1 MQKQFVLKARETV
14 KRVAAITAGA
24 TLLGATAMGAVAAA
38 DLGDYPAPFVADGSL
53 VGLVVVG
60 SDAAAGDIVGAGD
73 IISTLTQAAVTTVAG
88 TGETTV
94 TGGIS
99 KDILI
104 GTALDDTTAFG
115 ANGVDDDDVSTLI
128 DRQLNI
134 DIGSD
139 KDYDVHEAIV
149 FSSGASVES
158 GTTTANPAE
167 DFGTTTFLQMN
178 KDSVRYRYM
187 FDDAIEITNRLNQST
202 TNTPISITI
211 LGHDLEITGATDN
224 GVSGATTDTV
234 TVNLATEYFLSVG
247 DSVVVGGKTVNLM
260 EVGSS
265 SVVVDVDGVT
275 DVVDTT
281 TKTVNGIK
289 VRGESFFNKDEVGA
303 GSATISI
310 GEDISKTY
318 TDGDE
323 FIGEDEDNPNWV
335 WEIADMSTGTPSLNV
350 SWNQIVDDSNDD
362 SLISVENGEAI
373 TLPNNYAQI
382 YLNKYT
388 QEDRQ
393 EYKVSVETGL
403 ELKAS
408 GSSGE
413 AGDTAE
419 ITSGK
424 AILFEATGASGD
436 DAFTLNTTAGVDR
449 QTDKVWAYYNST
461 GEHVQLY
468 FWNNTNNQITY
479 ARNLSTNATWQTA
492 KAAFKLDFKDTS
504 LQISLMNSNTSG
516 DDFTTED
523 WNWTIDD
530 EGGHG
535 DIVLNTEISSNAF
548 AFLGET
554 DGDTT
559 TSSDLTYNGNDISG
573 WDEDTRTERGFIISS
588 YKDSDSA
595 DELMFSV
602 PGDNADYDVQVIVS
616 GTASTVSTTGGTT
629 QVNSV
634 AGVSVIKLDS
644 EITDPASKNLILV
657 GGPAVNSLTASAL
670 GLDYPTTGAA
680 STIPENAATLRMV
693 SNAFGGSNAALV
705 VAGWDAD
712 DTRNAASVLQDYSS
726 HASALAG
733 NSEVEV
739 RGSTVTAVGGDV
751 TTA

>member
-38 DLGDYPAPFVADGSL
+38 DLGDYPAPFVADGDL

-94 TGGIS
+94 TGGTS
-99 KDILI
+99 KDVLI
-104 GTALDDTTAFG
+104 GTTLNSTTAFG
-115 ANGVDDDDVSTLI
+115 TNGVDDDDVDALLDGEI
-128 DRQLNI
+128 NI
-134 DIGSD
+134 DVGSD
-139 KDYDVHEAIV
+139 KNYDIHEAIW
-149 FSSGASVES
+149 FNNGTSVET
-158 GTTTANPAE
+158 GTTTAGPSEN
-167 DFGTTTFLQMN
+167 FGTDTFLELD
-178 KDSVRYRYM
+178 KDAIKYQYI
-187 FDDAIEITNRLNQST
+187 FDDALDLGNYLFNATSAS
-202 TNTPISITI
+202 PISLTL
-211 LGHDLEITGATDN
+211 LGHDLEITSAANTTATSN
-224 GVSGATTDTV
+224 SL
-234 TVNLATEYFLSVG
+234 TVNLATKYFLSVG
-247 DSVVVGGKTVNLM
+247 DTAVVAGKTVTLM
-260 EVGSS
+260 EVGSA

-275 DVVDTT
+275 EVVDSN

-289 VRGESFFNKDEVGA
+289 VRGESYFSKDAVGA

-318 TDGDE
+318 KNGDA
-323 FIGEDEDNPNWV
+323 FIGEDDNDPSWV
-335 WEIADMSTGTPSLNV
+335 WEITEVATSKPNINI
-350 SWNQIVDDSNDD
+350 SWNQIVNDADDDH
-362 SLISVENGEAI
+362 LISVENGEAI

-393 EYKVSVETGL
+393 EYKISFETGE
-403 ELKAS
+403 ELYES
-408 GSSGE
+408 GGVTADNTNANVMHWE
-413 AGDTAE
+413 AVG
-419 ITSGK
+419 
-424 AILFEATGASGD
+424 ATGD
-436 DAFTLNTTAGVDR
+436 DAFTVGGKSTDDVWAELYESTVALYYYNTT
-449 QTDKVWAYYNST
+449 
-461 GEHVQLY
+461 
-468 FWNNTNNQITY
+468 NNRITY
-479 ARNLSTNATWQTA
+479 AANGTNGTVFTI
-492 KAAFKLDFKDTS
+492 DFKDTS
-504 LQISLMNSNTSG
+504 VTVTSNSTGAPNVTVI
-516 DDFTTED
+516 D
-523 WNWTIDD
+523 WYIDD

-535 DIVLNTEISSNAF
+535 DLIINTEESGEDLKY
-548 AFLGET
+548 LGET
-554 DGDTT
+554 D
-559 TSSDLTYNGNDISG
+559 SDSTVTNDIRYNLKDISG
-573 WDEDTRTERGFIISS
+573 WKQDTRTERGFIISS
-588 YKDSDSA
+588 YYDSDSA
-595 DELMFSV
+595 DEFMFSV
-602 PGDNADYDVQVIVS
+602 PGDNVDYDVEVIVS
-616 GTASTVSTTGGTT
+616 GTSATVSITGGTT

-670 GLDYPTTGAA
+670 GLEYPTTGAA

-693 SNAFGGSNAALV
+693 SNAFGGSNSALV

-712 DTRNAASVLQDYSS
+712 DTRNAASVLQDYAS

>member
-38 DLGDYPAPFVADGSL
+38 DLGDYPAPFVADGDL

-94 TGGIS
+94 TGGLA
-99 KDILI
+99 KEVLI
-104 GTALDDTTAFG
+104 GTGLNDTTAFG
-115 ANGVDDDDVSTLI
+115 TNGVDDDDVSVLLDT
-128 DRQLNI
+128 QVNI
-134 DIGSD
+134 DVGSD
-139 KDYDVHEAIV
+139 KNYDIHEAIW
-149 FSSGASVES
+149 FNSGASVET
-158 GTTTANPAE
+158 GTTSASQSEN
-167 DFGTTTFLQMN
+167 FGTDTFLEMD
-178 KDSVRYRYM
+178 KDSVKYKYV
-187 FDDAIEITNRLNQST
+187 FDDLLDTNNFLVNATSAS
-202 TNTPISITI
+202 PISLTL
-211 LGHDLEITGATDN
+211 LGHDLEITAAT
-224 GVSGATTDTV
+224 ATSLTT
-234 TVNLATEYFLSVG
+234 NLATEYFLHVG
-247 DSVVVGGKTVNLM
+247 DSVVVGGKTVTLM

-275 DVVDTT
+275 EVVDGT

-289 VRGESFFNKDEVGA
+289 VRGESYFNKDEVGA
-303 GSATISI
+303 GSATVSI

-318 TDGDE
+318 SHNDE
-323 FIGEDEDNPNWV
+323 FIGEDENDPNWV
-335 WEIADMSTGTPSLNV
+335 WEISELNTNNPNINV
-350 SWNQIVDDSNDD
+350 SWDQIVNDADDDH
-362 SLISVENGEAI
+362 LISVENGETI
-373 TLPNNYAQI
+373 TLPNNYAQV

-393 EYKVSVETGL
+393 EYKISFETGE
-403 ELKAS
+403 ELYES
-408 GSSGE
+408 GGGPADNTNAFVMHWE
-413 AGDTAE
+413 AVG
-419 ITSGK
+419 
-424 AILFEATGASGD
+424 ATGD
-436 DAFTLNTTAGVDR
+436 DAFTVNNKKTDDVWIESNSTAVLYYYYNTT
-449 QTDKVWAYYNST
+449 
-461 GEHVQLY
+461 
-468 FWNNTNNQITY
+468 NNKITY
-479 ARNLSTNATWQTA
+479 TTSTKHNATSATR
-492 KAAFKLDFKDTS
+492 FTIDFKDSSLAVTS
-504 LQISLMNSNTSG
+504 TGIK
-516 DDFTTED
+516 DTEV
-523 WNWTIDD
+523 NWSIDD
-530 EGGHG
+530 EAQHG
-535 DIVLNTEISSNAF
+535 DIIINTEMSSNELKY
-548 AFLGET
+548 LGET

-559 TSSDLTYNGNDISG
+559 VANDVRYNLTDISG
-573 WDEDTRTERGFIISS
+573 WKQDTRTDGGFIIHS
-588 YKDSDSA
+588 YYDTDSA
-595 DELMFSV
+595 DEFMFSV
-602 PGDNADYDVQVIVS
+602 PGDNADYDVEVIVS
-616 GTASTVSTTGGTT
+616 GTTSTVSTTGGST

-644 EITDPASKNLILV
+644 EVTDPASKNLILV

-693 SNAFGGSNAALV
+693 SNAFGGSNSALV

-712 DTRNAASVLQDYSS
+712 DTRNAASVLQDYAS

>member
-38 DLGDYPAPFVADGSL
+38 DLGDYPAPFVADGDL

-94 TGGIS
+94 TGGLA
-99 KDILI
+99 KEVLI
-104 GTALDDTTAFG
+104 GTGLNDTTAFG
-115 ANGVDDDDVSTLI
+115 TNGVDDDDVSVLLDT
-128 DRQLNI
+128 QVNI
-134 DIGSD
+134 DVGSD
-139 KDYDVHEAIV
+139 KNYDIHEAIW
-149 FSSGASVES
+149 FNSGASVET
-158 GTTTANPAE
+158 GTTSASQSEN
-167 DFGTTTFLQMN
+167 FGTDTFLEMD
-178 KDSVRYRYM
+178 KDSVKYKYV
-187 FDDAIEITNRLNQST
+187 FDDLLDTNNFLVNATSAS
-202 TNTPISITI
+202 PISLTL
-211 LGHDLEITGATDN
+211 LGHDLEITAAT
-224 GVSGATTDTV
+224 ATSLTT
-234 TVNLATEYFLSVG
+234 NLATEYFLHVG
-247 DSVVVGGKTVNLM
+247 DSVVVGGKTVTLM

-275 DVVDTT
+275 EVVDGT

-289 VRGESFFNKDEVGA
+289 VRGESYFNKDEVGA
-303 GSATISI
+303 GSATVSI

-318 TDGDE
+318 SHNDE
-323 FIGEDEDNPNWV
+323 FIGEDENDPNWV
-335 WEIADMSTGTPSLNV
+335 WELSELNTNNPNINV
-350 SWNQIVDDSNDD
+350 SWDQIVNDADDDH
-362 SLISVENGEAI
+362 LISVENGETI
-373 TLPNNYAQI
+373 TLPNNYAQV

-393 EYKVSVETGL
+393 EYKISFETGE
-403 ELKAS
+403 ELYES
-408 GSSGE
+408 GGGPADNTNAFVMHWE
-413 AGDTAE
+413 AVG
-419 ITSGK
+419 
-424 AILFEATGASGD
+424 ATGD
-436 DAFTLNTTAGVDR
+436 DAFTVNNKKTDDVWIESNSTAVLYYYYNTT
-449 QTDKVWAYYNST
+449 
-461 GEHVQLY
+461 
-468 FWNNTNNQITY
+468 NNKITY
-479 ARNLSTNATWQTA
+479 TTSTKHNATSATR
-492 KAAFKLDFKDTS
+492 FTIDFKDSSLAVTS
-504 LQISLMNSNTSG
+504 TGIK
-516 DDFTTED
+516 DTEV
-523 WNWTIDD
+523 NWSIDD
-530 EGGHG
+530 EAQHG
-535 DIVLNTEISSNAF
+535 DIIINTEMSSNELKY
-548 AFLGET
+548 LGET

-559 TSSDLTYNGNDISG
+559 VANDVRYNLTDISG
-573 WDEDTRTERGFIISS
+573 WKQDTRTDGGFIIHS
-588 YKDSDSA
+588 YYDTDSA
-595 DELMFSV
+595 DEFMFSV
-602 PGDNADYDVQVIVS
+602 PGDNADYDVEVIVS
-616 GTASTVSTTGGTT
+616 GTTSTVSTTGGST

-644 EITDPASKNLILV
+644 EVTDPASKNLILV

-693 SNAFGGSNAALV
+693 SNAFGGSNSALV

-712 DTRNAASVLQDYSS
+712 DTRNAASVLQDYAS